1 MGKQEVFCR
10 DGLRPKSH
18 ASLLYSIQKTV
29 CEASSMSKFIVLNT
43 IQKTVGDMY
52 PDDLL
57 LPPEFCSSHLSHD
70 ATGEDSLN
78 SKSGDSALSTRF
90 TDGRGVEWHL

>member
-43 IQKTVGDMY
+43 IQKTY
-52 PDDLL
+52 C
-57 LPPEFCSSHLSHD
+57 FR
-70 ATGEDSLN
+70 LN
-78 SKSGDSALSTRF
+78 SVVVIYPMMPQEKIL
-90 TDGRGVEWHL
+90 